1 MAQTLWEVIDIN
13 TLASEECTFK
23 YRVDILVSRIC
34 QNLSQKQN
42 QPRGLMKQFI
52 CQFWIMVTGLCLLS
66 LEHGLNLPF
75 PLVPLTYDL
84 KRHCLKTWEWRC
96 LKTWEWPKR
105 KALAQSQSLSRNPAN
120 KQKTQQTSPLSSCV
134 LLRSVVFSQ
143 AVALPLQQGS
153 PTYRSVFTHRSL
165 CGYGSITKPFSWKT
179 IR

>member
-1 MAQTLWEVIDIN
+1 MAQTLWEVLDIN
-13 TLASEECTFK
+13 TSASEECTFK

-42 QPRGLMKQFI
+42 QPRGLMKQFT

-75 PLVPLTYDL
+75 PLVPLTYDH
-84 KRHCLKTWEWRC
+84 KRRC

-105 KALAQSQSLSRNPAN
+105 KALAQSQSLSSKPAN
-120 KQKTQQTSPLSSCV
+120 KQKTQQTSLLSSCV